1 MTGLANMFS
10 GISRLVC
17 GTTKAFWGLG
27 QDSLTVAGFAL
38 ACLILAFSARPDL
51 RVAGEGWLVGW
62 LQGRQVGPVVE
73 IAPVAD
79 LSASERAT
87 AIDPK
92 ELPPSQ
98 ANLAQ
103 WISKKYRVAPEAVA
117 ALVAEAH
124 VIGTRAKLEPTLIL
138 AIAAIESGFNP
149 FSQSPNGAQGLMQ
162 VMTRVHADKFAG
174 FGGNL
179 AAFDPIANLRVGVKI
194 LQDCISRAGSIEGGL
209 RFYVGASTIEDGGYA
224 DKVLA
229 EQARLDQ
236 VARAPTRRAP
246 LR

>member
-10 GISRLVC
+10 GLNRLVS
-17 GTTKAFWGLG
+17 GTTKAFWGFG
-27 QDSLTVAGFAL
+27 HDSLTVAGFAL
-38 ACLILAFSARPDL
+38 ACLVLALSARPDL
-51 RVAGEGWLVGW
+51 REAGEGWLMGW
-62 LQGRQVGPVVE
+62 LQGRQAVPLVE
-73 IAPVAD
+73 IAAAAD
-79 LSASERAT
+79 LGASERAT

-92 ELPPSQ
+92 ELPLGQ

-124 VIGTRAKLEPTLIL
+124 VIGTRVKVEPTLIL
-138 AIAAIESGFNP
+138 AIAAVESGFNP

-162 VMTRVHADKFAG
+162 VMTRVHVDKFAG
-174 FGGNL
+174 FGGTL

-194 LQDCISRAGSIEGGL
+194 LQECISRAGSIEGGL
-209 RFYVGASTIEDGGYA
+209 RFYVGASSIEDGGYA

-236 VARAPTRRAP
+236 VARLPARRA